1 MERGVRRGKTYNQ
14 LNGLCCGFIIPLS
27 CENRPLAG
35 ESCMEFR
42 GLCLTGWLQFQQLLR
57 ICWFYKIL
65 LLFLLFPIHN
75 KKQRFWGWMADAVDE
90 YCLLGWLVGWWI
102 LWFLWNMVQITGNHF
117 DYCFYMCLVVC
128 SRGCVPNHLING
140 RPTSK
145 WGLLFWH
152 AFRSRTMLN
161 HPFRGW
167 PFYNCSLLLG
177 FRERERER
185 E

>member
-1 MERGVRRGKTYNQ
+1 MEV
-14 LNGLCCGFIIPLS
+14 
-27 CENRPLAG
+27 
-35 ESCMEFR
+35 R

-75 KKQRFWGWMADAVDE
+75 KNQRFWGWMADAVDE
-90 YCLLGWLVGWWI
+90 YCLLAWLVGWWI

-177 FRERERER
+177 FRERESKSHKFGVGWMTYYV
-185 E
+185 